1 MPESTLWSSN
11 VTAERELVGRM
22 RAGDQRAFDT
32 FFNAY
37 AKRLAGFA
45 ARRCALDASAL
56 EDVVQQTMI
65 NAVKNLA
72 TFRGDSTLFTWL
84 CQICR
89 NLLADARRKQAR
101 QPVIE
106 SLDLAAANRA
116 TALPVQ
122 LIDYRDPLDISSADS
137 QRSDIRRVVNSL
149 PPRYVRVLELKYGDE
164 LSLEEMALSLGLS
177 ESAAQSL
184 LARARRAFAECWAAH
199 EDESHGDSGIR
210 DDMSAS

>member
-1 MPESTLWSSN
+1 MT
-11 VTAERELVGRM
+11 VERELVGRM
-22 RAGDQRAFDT
+22 CAGDQRAFDA

-37 AKRLAGFA
+37 ATRLAGFA
-45 ARRCALDASAL
+45 ARRCALDAAGL

-65 NAVKNLA
+65 NAVKNLGS
-72 TFRGDSTLFTWL
+72 FRGDSTLFTWL

-89 NLLADARRKQAR
+89 NLLADVRRKQAR
-101 QPVIE
+101 QPVVE
-106 SLDLAAANRA
+106 SLDPARA
-116 TALPVQ
+116 ERSAALPVQ
-122 LIDYRDPLDISSADS
+122 LIDYRDPLDICSADS

-184 LARARRAFAECWAAH
+184 LARARRAFAESWAAREGGH
-199 EDESHGDSGIR
+199 VDGSGIR